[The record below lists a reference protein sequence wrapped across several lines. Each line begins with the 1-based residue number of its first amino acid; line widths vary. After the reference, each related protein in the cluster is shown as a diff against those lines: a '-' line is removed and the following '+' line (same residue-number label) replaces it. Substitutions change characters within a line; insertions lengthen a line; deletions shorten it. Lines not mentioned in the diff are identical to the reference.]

1 MEKDP
6 SPLDTLRQLKEW
18 LDAGTITPAEFDTL
32 KRKLLFSEQH
42 PGAAPATPP
51 APTAPPATPVPPVV
65 TPPAAPVSGS
75 GAAFG
80 TPNPPAAPPAPPV
93 LLPIVSE
100 PERPITPP
108 ISDLPP
114 ATPSTPPVVPINPV
128 PPTETYSYTRERPAE
143 PIYTNVPTESF
154 EANELPDEPDETPY
168 VAPARNPLSTVLIV
182 GGILALLALIG
193 YLALGNRES
202 EHLSSQSRTEAD
214 SVSTTPEVG
223 PQAEQIDLPS
233 AAAPETVRVAPV
245 VPPTTAPAPDTATTA
260 PATTPAEAR
269 PAAPPVDDSAVRSRI
284 ESTLSAYYEDM
295 KAVPFSAAQ
304 YFSPSVERFYTLQNT
319 TPAAINEEL
328 TRSHFPEFLEASTEI
343 EPGSLQ
349 ISDAANDGSRVV
361 TFLEKSQAFRQS
373 QQKHQQTRAQVRV
386 RFDKN
391 YKIKYLRQERLLENT
406 FTD

>member
-18 LDAGTITPAEFDTL
+18 LDAGTITQAEFDTL
-32 KRKLLFSEQH
+32 KRKLLFSEQT
-42 PGAAPATPP
+42 PGAAAPSPPP
-51 APTAPPATPVPPVV
+51 AAPPVPPVV
-65 TPPAAPVSGS
+65 TPPAAAVPPLGS
-75 GAAFG
+75 LAD
-80 TPNPPAAPPAPPV
+80 TPPAPPV
-93 LLPIVSE
+93 VMTPLVSE
-100 PERPITPP
+100 PERPVTPP
-108 ISDLPP
+108 IAELPP
-114 ATPSTPPVVPINPV
+114 VPPTVAPPVVPINPV

-143 PIYTNVPTESF
+143 SIYTNAPTESF

-182 GGILALLALIG
+182 GGILALLALIA
-193 YLALGNRES
+193 YLTLGNRES

-223 PQAEQIDLPS
+223 PQAEQIDLPP

-260 PATTPAEAR
+260 PASAAPTETTPAA
-269 PAAPPVDDSAVRSRI
+269 PAPDDSAVRSRI
-284 ESTLSAYYEDM
+284 ESTLSAYYEDL
-295 KAVPFSAAQ
+295 KAAPFSATQ

-349 ISDAANDGSRVV
+349 ISDPANDGSRVV

-391 YKIKYLRQERLLENT
+391 YKIKSLRQERLLENT

>member
-32 KRKLLFSEQH
+32 KRKLLFSEQN
-42 PGAAPATPP
+42 AATPP
-51 APTAPPATPVPPVV
+51 APASPVPPVAPITPASPVPVPPLVPPSAV
-65 TPPAAPVSGS
+65 TPPSG
-75 GAAFG
+75 GGFTD
-80 TPNPPAAPPAPPV
+80 TPTPPPV
-93 LLPIVSE
+93 VMAPLVSE
-100 PERPITPP
+100 PERPVTPP
-108 ISDLPP
+108 ISSLPP
-114 ATPSTPPVVPINPV
+114 VTPTAPPVVPVNPSS
-128 PPTETYSYTRERPAE
+128 PTETYSYTRERPAE

-182 GGILALLALIG
+182 GGILALLALIA
-193 YLALGNRES
+193 YLTLGNRES
-202 EHLSSQSRTEAD
+202 EHLSSKSRTEQD
-214 SVSTTPEVG
+214 SLSTTPEVG
-223 PQAEQIDLPS
+223 PQAEQIDLPP

-245 VPPTTAPAPDTATTA
+245 VPPTAAPAEDTATTTAA
-260 PATTPAEAR
+260 PAAEAT
-269 PAAPPVDDSAVRSRI
+269 PAAPPVDESAVRSRI

-295 KAVPFSAAQ
+295 KAAPFSASQ

-328 TRSHFPEFLEASTEI
+328 TKSHFPEFLEASTEI

-349 ISDAANDGSRVV
+349 ISDVANDGSRVV